1 MSLKSTM
8 NASLATLNAADEAT
22 KMILVKDYQHIVFT
36 LIASGSANATV
47 KVYHSTSNSWVRPDL
62 TSVASATNIYSTV
75 EVINLSDGSTVDWG
89 TGIAYAGS
97 SDGIKQ
103 IGVNVNATN
112 WVGIKMTARSAG
124 QVAIELDTYD
134 NS

>member
-47 KVYHSTSNSWVRPDL
+47 KVYHSTSNS
-62 TSVASATNIYSTV
+62 
-75 EVINLSDGSTVDWG
+75 
-89 TGIAYAGS
+89 
-97 SDGIKQ
+97 
-103 IGVNVNATN
+103 
-112 WVGIKMTARSAG
+112 
-124 QVAIELDTYD
+124 
-134 NS
+134 